1 VLRWLTTPAEP
12 RDRYLVYTAALGVA
26 LFSFSGAI
34 WPDRGPAGLAV
45 AVLLSAAGGS
55 AAAKVILGAGRA
67 PDEAAARSGKGADDP
82 PEGPGEKTGA
92 PGEKAGTPGNGE
104 ER

>member
-26 LFSFSGAI
+26 FLSFSGAI

-67 PDEAAARSGKGADDP
+67 AGDAGSR
-82 PEGPGEKTGA
+82 TGA
-92 PGEKAGTPGNGE
+92 GAGDLPDGPGEKAGSSGKGE